1 MSHPRSQTPAAYR
14 WRLEDIY
21 PTNEAWEQEFSQAE
35 TLSGQLSSR
44 SGTLADSA
52 DSLFAAL
59 DLQSRLSLLL
69 ERLYVYARMRRDEDN
84 GNTLYQ
90 GMADRAMQLS
100 VSVQAATAG
109 FQPEILAIDPAT
121 LRAWAA
127 EPRFDR
133 FRFELE
139 DLDRQREHVLSPAE
153 ERILALAGDPL
164 TGPNNIFTML
174 NNVDL
179 DFGTIQNEAGQQVP
193 LTHGSYSTFLQS
205 PDRRVRQDAY
215 RGLYKAYQGM
225 KNTIAAT
232 YAASVKSDLFSAR
245 ARGYEGCLEAALF
258 AGNVPTQVYT
268 QLLEAVHEGLPALH
282 KYVGLRKKLLGLSQL
297 EMYDLYTPL
306 IPEQSQS
313 MTYEEAQVLVREAL
327 APLGE
332 NYQALLD
339 RAFTEGW
346 IDVYENDGKT
356 SGAYSWGVYG
366 VHPYVLLNH
375 QNTLESAFTLAH
387 ELGHAM
393 HSYHSDAANPYELA
407 QYRIM
412 VAEVASTVNESLL
425 MRYLLDRE
433 TEPSRRAWLLNKFLE
448 QVRTTCFRQTL
459 FAEFELKAHR
469 MAEQGEPLTV
479 QSLSNVYKE
488 LNKTYYQGVNVDE
501 DAAIEWMRIPHFY
514 RAFYVYQYATGIC
527 SALALSSDVLDR
539 GGLSRYL
546 RFLSSGGSDYP
557 IRELQDA
564 GVDLTSKEPIRSAMA
579 LFAKRVDELA
589 SLV

>member
-1 MSHPRSQTPAAYR
+1 MTR
-14 WRLEDIY
+14 
-21 PTNEAWEQEFSQAE
+21 NESFAVRVEVVSPVHLGSGKGDVTVDAE
-35 TLSGQLSSR
+35 GK
-44 SGTLADSA
+44 
-52 DSLFAAL
+52 
-59 DLQSRLSLLL
+59 
-69 ERLYVYARMRRDEDN
+69 E
-84 GNTLYQ
+84 
-90 GMADRAMQLS
+90 
-100 VSVQAATAG
+100 
-109 FQPEILAIDPAT
+109 
-121 LRAWAA
+121 
-127 EPRFDR
+127 
-133 FRFELE
+133 
-139 DLDRQREHVLSPAE
+139 
-153 ERILALAGDPL
+153 
-164 TGPNNIFTML
+164 
-174 NNVDL
+174 
-179 DFGTIQNEAGQQVP
+179 VP
-193 LTHGSYSTFLQS
+193 LTHGSYGTFLQS
-205 PDRRVRQDAY
+205 PDRRVRRDAY

-225 KNTIAAT
+225 KNTIAAA
-232 YAASVKSDLFSAR
+232 YAASVKGDLFAAR
-245 ARGYEGCLEAALF
+245 ARGYAGCLEAALF
-258 AGNVPTQVYT
+258 AGNVPTAVYT

-282 KYVGLRKKLLGLSQL
+282 KYVGLRKKLLNLPEL

-306 IPEQSQS
+306 IPDCSQP
-313 MTYEEAQVLVREAL
+313 MTYEEAKVLVREAL

-375 QNTLESAFTLAH
+375 QDTLESAFTLAH

-433 TEPSRRAWLLNKFLE
+433 TEPARRAWLLNKFLE

-479 QSLSNVYKE
+479 ESLSAVYRE
-488 LNKTYYQGVNVDE
+488 LNETYYAGVNVDE
-501 DAAIEWMRIPHFY
+501 DAAIEWLRIPHFY

-539 GGLSRYL
+539 GGLDRYL

-557 IRELQDA
+557 IRELQAA
-564 GVDLTSKEPIRSAMA
+564 GVDLTSPEPIRSALA
-579 LFAKRVDELA
+579 LFAQRVDELA

>member
-21 PTNEAWEQEFSQAE
+21 PTNDAWEQEFTQAQAL
-35 TLSGQLSSR
+35 TQQLSAL

-59 DLQSRLSLLL
+59 DLQSRLSLTL

-84 GNTLYQ
+84 GNALYQ

-109 FQPEILAIDPAT
+109 FQPEILSIDPAT
-121 LRAWAA
+121 LRAWAS

-179 DFGTIQNEAGQQVP
+179 DFGTIENEAGQQVP

-225 KNTIAAT
+225 KNTIAAA

-258 AGNVPTQVYT
+258 VSNVPTQVYT

-282 KYVGLRKKLLGLSQL
+282 KYLELRKKLLGLSQL

-306 IPEQSQS
+306 IPDQSQA
-313 MTYEEAQVLVREAL
+313 MTYEEAKVLVREAL

-375 QNTLESAFTLAH
+375 QDTLESAFTLAH

-433 TEPSRRAWLLNKFLE
+433 TQPGRRAWLLNKFLE

-479 QSLSNVYKE
+479 ESLSKVYKE
-488 LNKTYYQGVNVDE
+488 LNETYYQGVNVDE

-539 GGLSRYL
+539 GGLTRYL

-564 GVDLTSKEPIRSAMA
+564 GVDLTCKDPIRSAMA
-579 LFAKRVDELA
+579 LFAQRVDELA

>member
-1 MSHPRSQTPAAYR
+1 MSHPRSQTPAAYQ
-14 WRLEDIY
+14 WRLEDIF
-21 PTNEAWEQEFSQAE
+21 PSNEAWEQEFDQAR
-35 TLSGQLSSR
+35 TLSDELAAR
-44 SGTLADSA
+44 AGTLGQSA
-52 DSLFAAL
+52 DSLYAAL
-59 DLQSRLSLLL
+59 DLQSRLSLHL

-100 VSVQAATAG
+100 VSVQAATSG
-109 FQPEILAIDPAT
+109 FQPEILAIDPDT